1 MNIKK
6 FAGTALIAGALGAG
20 MVGFGA
26 GSAEARPGPHI
37 PGPPGPPPVPQI
49 DGPAGWNPAPGQ
61 IKKVCPWQ
69 SPPGQWV
76 GGPHGI
82 PCT

>member
-6 FAGTALIAGALGAG
+6 IAGTVGIAGWLGATALGLG
-20 MVGFGA
+20 VGIA
-26 GSAEARPGPHI
+26 QADPGPRI
-37 PGPPGPPPVPQI
+37 PGPPGPHI
-49 DGPAGWNPAPGQ
+49 DDPTDWRPLPPGQ
-61 IKKVCPWQ
+61 IKKACPWQ
-69 SPPGQWV
+69 SPPGQWI